1 MRTTV
6 TLDPDVDA
14 LIRERMRD
22 RGLSFEQALNEAVRE
37 GLAAEVEP
45 EPFETPAFDLGEARV
60 SVVHAL
66 EVAARLEDDELLRK
80 RALGT

>member
-22 RGLSFEQALNEAVRE
+22 RGLSFKQALNEAVRE
-37 GLAAEVEP
+37 GLLREAEP
-45 EPFETPAFDLGEARV
+45 EPFETPTFDLGEARV

-66 EVAARLEDDELLRK
+66 ELAARLEDDELLRK
-80 RALGT
+80 RTLGK